1 MAVITVN
8 SQDHNRE
15 FDLTYSSDEPTI
27 GGGNKSF
34 ELFLGGNN
42 ANIPDQL
49 LAENSITHVESSWV
63 ASIGVSAFEDCES
76 LKSALFPKVSSMST
90 NAFAGCVSLKIAKFE
105 LVNDI
110 GSNAFNIQNDI
121 GGDIFIGP
129 QFETIE
135 DEAFSCPGYTVHM
148 TGTVPPNFNGYMPF
162 GLTPESVTLA
172 VPESALEAYR
182 TKFGSTGVNIIV
194 DTTDYSTFDWTT
206 V

>member
-27 GGGNKSF
+27 GGGSKSF

-42 ANIPDQL
+42 AAIPDQL
-49 LAENSITHVESSWV
+49 FADNLITNVESSGV
-63 ASIGVSAFEDCES
+63 ESIGVGAFEACES
-76 LKSALFPKVSSMST
+76 LKSAIFPKVSSIGMG
-90 NAFAGCVSLKIAKFE
+90 AFAGCVSLKIAKFE
-105 LVNDI
+105 LVNNF
-110 GSNAFNIQNDI
+110 GSTVFNIQNGI
-121 GGDIFIGP
+121 GGDIFIGT
-129 QFETIE
+129 QFETMKN
-135 DEAFSCPGYTVHM
+135 EAFSCPGYTIHM
-148 TGTVPPNFNGYMPF
+148 TGAVPPNFLGNAPF
-162 GLTPESVTLA
+162 GETPGAVTLA